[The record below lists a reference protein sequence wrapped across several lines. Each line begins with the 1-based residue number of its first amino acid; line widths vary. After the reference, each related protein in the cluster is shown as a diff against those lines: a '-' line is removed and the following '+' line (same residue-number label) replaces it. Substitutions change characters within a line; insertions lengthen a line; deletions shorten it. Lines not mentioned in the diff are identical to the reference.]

1 MVRRHNT
8 TSRRGSTAVLAMIF
22 LILISCLAIGFFF
35 QVTTSV
41 ETAGNE
47 RRINAAQLA
56 AESGLQFVRYQL
68 AAVDIPAGT
77 SDANMA
83 AALLTNLQ
91 AKLESTANLGAAHVT
106 RSGNVITLP
115 PITADSGGAGTKF
128 SGTIEWVPVASPGT
142 SYLRATVNGLYGSGA
157 TQVTRAVR
165 LDYNIKSKPTTL
177 FNFGIASKG
186 AVTIKQSVS
195 TKVLGTPGSAASILS
210 ASAGAISISTGKGA
224 IDGNLAVVLNKNQVS
239 LGGGS
244 VGGATSS
251 QLILSDHVSV
261 VPSPSFPVV
270 DTTPFKALAVNTYS
284 SSSSHQKNIRVPPNT
299 NPRFNGGDI
308 IDGILYVES
317 PNAVTFR
324 GNATINGIIVFENKN
339 TSASNSLDFK
349 GNVTPANIPAAAE
362 FNAIRAAAKGWAI
375 LAPTASVSMSGSVD
389 GNVDGTI
396 MADKVAFN
404 GSADLTLNHGSVISL
419 GSNVTDISGKVL
431 KFVGSGAD
439 NPPTTGLTFN
449 GSFFPNPAS
458 YYEP

>member
-1 MVRRHNT
+1 
-8 TSRRGSTAVLAMIF
+8 MIF
-22 LILISCLAIGFFF
+22 LILISCLAIGFFY
-35 QVTTSV
+35 QMATSMEV
-41 ETAGNE
+41 AGNE
-47 RRINAAQLA
+47 RRISAAQLA

-68 AAVDIPAGT
+68 ATVDIPAGT

-83 AALLTNLQ
+83 PALLSDLQ
-91 AKLESTANLGAAHVT
+91 TKLEATVNLGAAHVT

-115 PITADSGGAGTKF
+115 PITADNTGAGTKF

-142 SYLRATVNGLYGSGA
+142 SYLRATIRGLYGTGD
-157 TQVTRAVR
+157 TQVSRAVR
-165 LDYNIKSKPTTL
+165 LDYNIKSKPTAL
-177 FNFGIASKG
+177 FNYGIASKG
-186 AVTIKQSVS
+186 AVSIKQSVS
-195 TKVLGTPGSAASILS
+195 TKVLGTPGGAASILS
-210 ASAGAISISTGKGA
+210 AAAGATSISTGKGA
-224 IDGNLAVVLNKNQVS
+224 VDGNLSVIVNKSQVS

-244 VGGATSS
+244 VGGTSNS
-251 QLILSDHVSV
+251 QLIMSDHVSV
-261 VPSPSFPVV
+261 VPTPSFPVV
-270 DTTPFKALAVNTYS
+270 DTTPFKALAVNVYS

-317 PNAVTFR
+317 PNSVTFR

-339 TSASNSLDFK
+339 TSTVNVLDFK
-349 GNVTPANIPAAAE
+349 GNVTPANIPAGAE
-362 FNAIRAAAKGWAI
+362 FDAVRAAAKGWAI

-419 GSNVTDISGKVL
+419 GSNVTDVSGKVV
-431 KFVGSGAD
+431 KFIGTGAD
-439 NPPTTGLTFN
+439 NPPTTGVTFN
-449 GSFFPNPAS
+449 GSFFPNPVT